1 MNARCKDIKV
11 RAMPVAYLSG
21 IPTANYNNATI
32 CNYFIRLLQFILLS
46 LLLKTIIVPART
58 RAYFHEICTPSCRTL
73 VAHRVR
79 QCVIMIILI
88 MIIIMMIIMIMILMI
103 IIIIITVIIIII
115 ILSLAMT
122 IIAPQ
127 PRGSEGRGARGA
139 AMARWVRDEAL
150 SIIIAVVMI
159 SMNISIRIS
168 N

>member
-88 MIIIMMIIMIMILMI
+88 IIMMIIMIMILMI